1 MTLTL
6 DHIRM
11 TFDGHEVLRDVT
23 VHVDDGRFVSLIGR
37 SGCGKSTLLRVA
49 AGLIE
54 PTAGTVHADHDMAF
68 GFRTPDWCR
77 GSGCGTTSRSDCPGG
92 APNDASWHWMPWHGW
107 D

>member
-37 SGCGKSTLLRVA
+37 SGCG
-49 AGLIE
+49 
-54 PTAGTVHADHDMAF
+54 
-68 GFRTPDWCR
+68 
-77 GSGCGTTSRSDCPGG
+77 TTSRSDCPGG